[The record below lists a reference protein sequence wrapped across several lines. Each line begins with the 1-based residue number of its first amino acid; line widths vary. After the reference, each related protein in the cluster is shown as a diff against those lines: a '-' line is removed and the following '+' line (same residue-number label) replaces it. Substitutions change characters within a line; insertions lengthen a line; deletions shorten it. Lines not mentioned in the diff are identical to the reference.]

1 MKAKLLKKIRKN
13 YRLIKEVKM
22 NGSEVFYIEERRL
35 FLFIPY
41 WDVVDLW
48 ELFYLRL
55 ETEHNSHESV
65 MDTFR
70 KVIRSKYKAY
80 SKAFKEANTIKYKQ
94 TL

>member
-1 MKAKLLKKIRKN
+1 MKTKLLKKIRKS

-22 NGSEVFYIEERRL
+22 NGSEVFYIEERRS

-41 WDVVDLW
+41 WDAVDFR
-48 ELFYLRL
+48 ELFYLQL

-70 KVIRSKYKAY
+70 KMIRSKYKSY
-80 SKAFKEANTIKYKQ
+80 SKAFKEANTIKSKQ

>member
-1 MKAKLLKKIRKN
+1 MKTKLLKKIRKN
-13 YRLIKEVKM
+13 YRLIKEVRC
-22 NGSEVFYIEERRL
+22 NGSEVFYIEERRS
-35 FLFIPY
+35 FMFIPY
-41 WDVVDLW
+41 WECMDIR

-80 SKAFKEANTIKYKQ
+80 SKAFKEANTIKSKQ